1 MSGLFS
7 GLFGPSQS
15 LGDPNHWILN
25 AIGGKAN
32 SGVVVNEYVALNL
45 PGVYAC
51 VGIISDIVAQLPA
64 HVYRKTTEG
73 RVAEP
78 DHPVQKLVARMPNPD
93 TNAFSF
99 RQTIQSNALLWGN
112 GYVEIGSL
120 NSGEVDRLEQLRP
133 ENTHPKTNR
142 ERSGIV
148 YQTSDSGE
156 SRTLDPDQVLH
167 IKCMGHD
174 PNLGLS
180 PIRLH
185 REALGLALAT
195 EKFGSK
201 LFANDLR
208 SGGFLQHPE
217 RLSAEASKNL
227 QKSLQSNS
235 GTDEAFKIK
244 VLEEGLKF
252 IATTIPPEDGQF
264 LGTRQFQLA
273 EFSRMYR
280 VPLMLLSTDAA
291 PGWASSV
298 EQLMQAFI
306 TQTIQ
311 PWIVQ
316 WEQEMNR
323 KLFSEQER
331 KDGFFVRFAMQALMR
346 GDMQTRASF
355 YETLTEVAQMGPN
368 EIRELEDMEPIAVQD
383 QESRE

>member
-7 GLFGPSQS
+7 SVFGPSQKLS
-15 LGDPNHWILN
+15 DPDHWLLR
-25 AIGGKAN
+25 AVGAKSH
-32 SGVVVNEYVALNL
+32 SGIVINENVALNL

-51 VGIISDIVAQLPA
+51 VRIISDIVAQLPA
-64 HVYRKTTEG
+64 HVYRKTETG

-112 GYVEIGSL
+112 GYVSIDQL
-120 NSGEVDRLEQLRP
+120 NSGERTALWQLRP
-133 ENTHPKTNR
+133 ENTHPKVSEDR
-142 ERSGIV
+142 KRIF
-148 YQTSDSGE
+148 Y
-156 SRTLDPDQVLH
+156 RTTDRGKFEDLSPDQVLH

-185 REALGLALAT
+185 RETLGLAFGA

-217 RLSAEASKNL
+217 TLSDKASKNL
-227 QKSLQSNS
+227 EESMQKKA
-235 GTDEAFKIK
+235 GGDEAFKVK
-244 VLEEGLKF
+244 VLEEGMKF
-252 IATTIPPEDGQF
+252 IPTTIPPEDGQF

-273 EFSRMYR
+273 EFSRMYG

-298 EQLMQAFI
+298 EQLMLAFI

-323 KLFSEQER
+323 KLFTQQER
-331 KDGFFVRFAMQALMR
+331 DEGFFVRFAMQALMR
-346 GDMQTRASF
+346 GDMQTRAAF
-355 YETLTEVAQMGPN
+355 YKTLSEVADMEPN
-368 EIRELEDMEPIAVQD
+368 EIRALEDMEPIRTTEVSQ
-383 QESRE
+383 

>member
-1 MSGLFS
+1 MAGFFS
-7 GLFGPSQS
+7 SLFGPSQKLS
-15 LGDPNHWILN
+15 DPNHWLL
-25 AIGGKAN
+25 KAVGAKSS
-32 SGVVVNEYVALNL
+32 SGIIVNEHVALNL

-51 VGIISDIVAQLPA
+51 VRIISDIVAQLPA
-64 HVYRKTTEG
+64 HVYRKTPDG

-78 DHPVQKLVARMPNPD
+78 DHPVERLVARQPNPD

-112 GYVEIGSL
+112 GYTEIETTNG
-120 NSGEVDRLEQLRP
+120 GERRALWQLRP
-133 ENTHPKTNR
+133 ENTEPKATGDGR
-142 ERSGIV
+142 RIV
-148 YQTSDSGE
+148 YLTSDHGE
-156 SRTLDPDQVLH
+156 RKPLDPDRVLH

-174 PNLGLS
+174 PNLGMS

-185 REALGLALAT
+185 RETLGLALAA

-208 SGGFLQHPE
+208 SGGFLQHPGQ
-217 RLSAEASKNL
+217 LTPEAAKNL
-227 QKSLQSNS
+227 KESKQSDS
-235 GTDEAFKIK
+235 GTDNAFKVK
-244 VLEEGLKF
+244 VLEEGMKF
-252 IATTIPPEDGQF
+252 IPTTIPPEDGQF

-273 EFSRMYR
+273 EFSRMYG

-298 EQLMQAFI
+298 EQLMLAFI
-306 TQTIQ
+306 TQTVQ

-323 KLFSEQER
+323 KLFTQEEREQ
-331 KDGFFVRFAMQALMR
+331 GYFVRFAMQALMR

-355 YETLTEVAQMGPN
+355 YQTLAEVAGMDAN
-368 EIRELEDMEPIAVQD
+368 EIRELEDMEPIRN
-383 QESRE
+383 REERQ